1 MPAASPPRR
10 SGARGSL
17 LARGLWAGSL
27 VFAAGCIAA
36 GCIAAGC
43 IAAGLI
49 ATGCT
54 AERGAEPARPGSSP
68 AERAWN
74 AAAPAEGSGTV
85 ESVVHAVKPA
95 PAPPGEVTQAA
106 EPRITPRHLEAEL
119 NRLQAEIDR

>member
-1 MPAASPPRR
+1 MPAASSPHR
-10 SGARGSL
+10 SGARDSL
-17 LARGLWAGSL
+17 LARGLLAGSL

-36 GCIAAGC
+36 GC
-43 IAAGLI
+43 I

-74 AAAPAEGSGTV
+74 AAAPAEGSGTL
-85 ESVVHAVKPA
+85 ESVVQAVKPA
-95 PAPPGEVTQAA
+95 PAPVAEVTQAA